1 MDLSEYFELTMEA
14 VKSNVYKMIY
24 YRELNAKIEGTVNLR
39 IVFRKATENSF
50 DRNTVTLI
58 EKISA
63 LTKANEKILDAKYG
77 SYGFQ

>member
-1 MDLSEYFELTMEA
+1 
-14 VKSNVYKMIY
+14 MIY

-63 LTKANEKILDAKYG
+63 LTKANEKILVN
-77 SYGFQ
+77 FFF